1 MTDELDDIIIEGY
14 CMSCRQ
20 TVEMENP
27 QAVWTRKG
35 HPSTRGNC
43 PDCGGTVFRMGR
55 TELHA
60 EKSRPNPIKVGD
72 GGDKRTAPKLTRDT
86 VYLNYA
92 PADEALAQRLADD
105 LEKSGLAVWLHESET
120 GVAWSSGV
128 HPALKECR
136 HMILLLSPSAVENK
150 EVSLAWEFFREKRK
164 PIVIAQVLAAEP
176 PDKIRRSPRFDFS
189 TGDYKSTMR
198 QMLRQIAENSG

>member
-1 MTDELDDIIIEGY
+1 MTEELDDIIIEGY

-20 TVEMENP
+20 SVEIENP

-35 HPSTRGNC
+35 HPSTRGTC
-43 PDCGGTVFRMGR
+43 PVCGGTVFRMGR

-60 EKSRPNPIKVGD
+60 EANRPAPVKIGD

-92 PADEALAQRLADD
+92 PADEALAQRLSDD
-105 LEKSGLAVWLHESET
+105 LEKSGLAVWLHEAET

-128 HPALKECR
+128 HPALKECK

-150 EVSLAWEFFREKRK
+150 EVGAAWEFFREKRK
-164 PIVIAQVLAAEP
+164 PIVIAQVLAADT

-189 TGDYKSTMR
+189 TGDYKTTMR
-198 QMLRQIAENSG
+198 QMLRQIGEL